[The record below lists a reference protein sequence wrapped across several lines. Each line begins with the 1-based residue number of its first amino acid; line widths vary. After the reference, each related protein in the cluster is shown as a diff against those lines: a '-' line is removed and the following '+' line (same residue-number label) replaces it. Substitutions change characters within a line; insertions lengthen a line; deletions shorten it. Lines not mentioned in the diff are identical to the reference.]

1 MTDGLVLHGDSGWYS
16 PWVFHALVALEEK
29 QLAYRLETWP
39 LPLPAEVRARLA
51 AMNGVGRVPVLEHGA
66 IAIGESLA
74 ISESLAEPFPTPGHP
89 RIFPAD
95 LAERARARQVMSYL
109 RTGLFALRELRPT
122 TTVFGE
128 PTTKV
133 LTAEAQAQADELL
146 AAAGHALGDR
156 LTIGATWSIA
166 DADLALALMRLVHNG
181 DPVPPQLVAAAQA
194 TWARPSVQ
202 TYLRHAASAAAVA
215 AHA

>member
-1 MTDGLVLHGDSGWYS
+1 MQH
-16 PWVFHALVALEEK
+16 
-29 QLAYRLETWP
+29 
-39 LPLPAEVRARLA
+39 
-51 AMNGVGRVPVLEHGA
+51 
-66 IAIGESLA
+66 
-74 ISESLAEPFPTPGHP
+74 
-89 RIFPAD
+89 
-95 LAERARARQVMSYL
+95 
-109 RTGLFALRELRPT
+109 
-122 TTVFGE
+122 
-128 PTTKV
+128 
-133 LTAEAQAQADELL
+133 ELL